1 MRLYCHHWPGPEL
14 DNKNLKHLPWYLQ
27 LKVSEYENF
36 FLLLTKQYGVY
47 SHSQNTHIESL
58 KIINWLFDIAD
69 DSVLDF
75 SETNPFG
82 DVGGSS

>member
-1 MRLYCHHWPGPEL
+1 MSSSG
-14 DNKNLKHLPWYLQ
+14 D
-27 LKVSEYENF
+27 S
-36 FLLLTKQYGVY
+36 
-47 SHSQNTHIESL
+47 SAQNE
-58 KIINWLFDIAD
+58 LFDIAD